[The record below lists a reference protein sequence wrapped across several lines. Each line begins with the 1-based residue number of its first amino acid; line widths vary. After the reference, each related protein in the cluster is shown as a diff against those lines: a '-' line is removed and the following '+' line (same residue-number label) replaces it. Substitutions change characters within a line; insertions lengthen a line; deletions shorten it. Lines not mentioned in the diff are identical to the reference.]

1 MDPETRN
8 EQRDRHQAEVEQS
21 QRDLRESIA
30 NTERLLSQSDAMLK
44 RHRREREQLDQE
56 DGRKPE
62 QPAPR
67 LGQ

>member
-1 MDPETRN
+1 MDSETRN

-56 DGRKPE
+56 VGPQPE
-62 QPAPR
+62 QPSLR